1 MSRKRKEKR
10 QIELCVLE
18 LFSREGQRVLK
29 ERERASE
36 TIGENT
42 ETVEKLLAEIN
53 TPFSHQSSLLLPP
66 SDKNPPPYEKKA
78 ESKSVTIYPQIPV
91 LSQDGTYTVE
101 DDERRVIEEGKATTT
116 IVMRPYTKSKKPV
129 KIEKKAKERGLR
141 KTTLKKYDY
150 DSDDDTRTIGG
161 YDPSVKKILARAER
175 RGRKSLGKAGAK
187 GADTSDSDNGDGD
200 SDWECTPVRRNL
212 AEEEGWQ
219 SQKDWEERCRRVSFA
234 AAGGK
239 LTSDP
244 EPEVE
249 RLEERPDHK
258 SSRTD
263 SPRYYLRHRTD
274 KMLPVFIRGNRL
286 EYKPWQ
292 HTDMSEI
299 MEKLPTLQDG
309 AHPWTS
315 KLDEILV
322 GTQPAMGDIK
332 KLLASLLGVAVM
344 DELLEK
350 AGLQRYIGTT
360 INDPELFAAHR
371 GRMWR
376 ALKETYPTNVHPDNI
391 FIEPLGEKEN
401 PRAYV
406 ARVFQQWRNVTGNDS
421 DANQLEQSI
430 LRTKLQEGLPPVVRS
445 KLAEVVGLGSMV
457 KGVYTDHI
465 AHQVDLWRK
474 KEHAQREQD
483 QETLRK
489 LTQIKLMDNKKEKK
503 QALVMQSQN
512 PPQQNQIQQNQ
523 IQIQLQAAQPQQ
535 QQELLTFI
543 LEAVRGQSP
552 AWRGRG
558 RGNLGRGNI
567 NPGFQ
572 QPQEHVIIV
581 ESWDIMRVI
590 VSSQAEVFP
599 EEVSEEDL
607 DGNNIRP
614 GDR

>member
-244 EPEVE
+244 EPEFVGSHPHGE
-249 RLEERPDHK
+249 EEAEETLEE
-258 SSRTD
+258 
-263 SPRYYLRHRTD
+263 
-274 KMLPVFIRGNRL
+274 
-286 EYKPWQ
+286 E
-292 HTDMSEI
+292 
-299 MEKLPTLQDG
+299 
-309 AHPWTS
+309 TS
-315 KLDEILV
+315 I
-322 GTQPAMGDIK
+322 
-332 KLLASLLGVAVM
+332 
-344 DELLEK
+344 
-350 AGLQRYIGTT
+350 
-360 INDPELFAAHR
+360 
-371 GRMWR
+371 
-376 ALKETYPTNVHPDNI
+376 
-391 FIEPLGEKEN
+391 
-401 PRAYV
+401 
-406 ARVFQQWRNVTGNDS
+406 
-421 DANQLEQSI
+421 
-430 LRTKLQEGLPPVVRS
+430 
-445 KLAEVVGLGSMV
+445 
-457 KGVYTDHI
+457 
-465 AHQVDLWRK
+465 
-474 KEHAQREQD
+474 
-483 QETLRK
+483 
-489 LTQIKLMDNKKEKK
+489 
-503 QALVMQSQN
+503 QAFNS
-512 PPQQNQIQQNQ
+512 
-523 IQIQLQAAQPQQ
+523 
-535 QQELLTFI
+535 
-543 LEAVRGQSP
+543 
-552 AWRGRG
+552 
-558 RGNLGRGNI
+558 
-567 NPGFQ
+567 
-572 QPQEHVIIV
+572 PQEHVIIV

-614 GDR
+614 GDQ